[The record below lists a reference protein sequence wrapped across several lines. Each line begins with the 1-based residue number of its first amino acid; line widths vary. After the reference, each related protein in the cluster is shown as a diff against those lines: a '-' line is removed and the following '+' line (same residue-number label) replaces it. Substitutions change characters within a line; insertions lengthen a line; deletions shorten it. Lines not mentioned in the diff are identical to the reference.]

1 MGKPLLF
8 HEAALPEGFPP
19 PGPTGRIVVKDYPA
33 CRVARVR
40 AGPGGVTGGANGMF
54 GPLFDHIRRHDIPM
68 TAPVE
73 IGYPDA
79 SFEGGG
85 VPAAE
90 SMAFLYGRRTWGT
103 TGPDEVDPRVTVEDV
118 PATTVVSIGVRGN
131 YTDGRFAEALARL
144 TDWLSSQGQRYRPAG
159 PPRYLG
165 YNSPFVPGFLRY
177 GEVQLPI
184 EPADEPPAAQGGSAA
199 R

>member
-1 MGKPLLF
+1 VGKPFLF

-19 PGPTGRIVVKDYPA
+19 PGPIDRIVVKDYPA
-33 CRVARVR
+33 CRLARVR
-40 AGPGGVTGGANGMF
+40 GGADGVPGGANGMF
-54 GPLFDHIRRHDIPM
+54 GPLFNHIKRHDIPM

-73 IGYPDA
+73 IGYA
-79 SFEGGG
+79 VVSLEGGG

-90 SMAFLYGRRTWGT
+90 SMAFLYGRPTRGA
-103 TGPDEVDPRVTVEDV
+103 TGPDGADPRVTVEDV
-118 PATTVVSIGVRGN
+118 PAMTVVSIGVRGS
-131 YTDGRFAEALARL
+131 YTDGRFARALGRL
-144 TDWLSSQGQRYRPAG
+144 TDWLSSPGQRYRPAG

-184 EPADEPPAAQGGSAA
+184 EPVDGPPPGEGASAV